1 MSNKY
6 IKEAIEK
13 LNNSTLR
20 VTSQRINLINIL
32 FKNGNTHFTAEEI
45 FELIVDQGL
54 RISLATVYNTLKQ
67 FTLCGM
73 LKEIRISSDK
83 MYFDTNAKPHHH
95 FYHQNSGKLEDIHID
110 EIKIKKRPKIPRGC
124 KLDSIEVLINLD

>member
-6 IKEAIEK
+6 IKEAIKK

-67 FTLCGM
+67 FT
-73 LKEIRISSDK
+73 
-83 MYFDTNAKPHHH
+83 
-95 FYHQNSGKLEDIHID
+95 
-110 EIKIKKRPKIPRGC
+110 
-124 KLDSIEVLINLD
+124 

>member
-45 FELIVDQGL
+45 FESTVDQGFKNFAGNRL
-54 RISLATVYNTLKQ
+54 
-67 FTLCGM
+67 
-73 LKEIRISSDK
+73 
-83 MYFDTNAKPHHH
+83 
-95 FYHQNSGKLEDIHID
+95 
-110 EIKIKKRPKIPRGC
+110 
-124 KLDSIEVLINLD
+124 